1 MNISLIWV
9 MHSGAWGQDHDMGL
23 GEISGAIK
31 LRHLSL
37 SLLILQHDFFT
48 LQDSPG
54 RMGLHSPLFMLTV
67 HHG

>member
-9 MHSGAWGQDHDMGL
+9 MHSGAWGKDQDMRL
-23 GEISGAIK
+23 GEISGDIR

-37 SLLILQHDFFT
+37 SLLTLSHDFFT

-54 RMGLHSPLFMLTV
+54 RTGLHSPLLMLTV